1 MKILI
6 VGMGL
11 IGGSVCKG
19 LKNKTQHE
27 VYGCDVDEAVLQQAL
42 QDHAIDGTGKMEDGI
57 YDVCIVCLHH
67 RIAQPC
73 IKQALPFL
81 KKGSILMDMCGL
93 KGQMVLEFTN
103 ACRMAGLYY
112 VGTHPMAGR
121 EKSGYYASIPNLF
134 DGANFII
141 TPTYGT
147 SNEAVER
154 VSALA
159 KEIGFGKLVLT
170 TPHRHDDM
178 IAYTSQL
185 AHIVSSAYVKDDCMD
200 DAVSFSGGSFQDMTR
215 VATMDEKMWASL
227 FMDNRLL
234 LLHHLELLIAHLSE
248 YRTALELQDESALQ
262 LLIADGRRVQEEN
275 VRKRKRALE
284 ERAQLLNEAAK
295 EETKKEQD
303 A

>member
-1 MKILI
+1 MKILV

-11 IGGSVCKG
+11 IGGSVCKA
-19 LKNKTQHE
+19 LKRKSGYTVH
-27 VYGCDVDEAVLQQAL
+27 GCDVDENILKKAL
-42 QDHAIDGTGKMEDGI
+42 EDGAIEGTGKMEDGI
-57 YDVCIVCLHH
+57 YDICIVCLHQ
-67 RIAQPC
+67 RVAQPC
-73 IKQALPFL
+73 MKQALPFL

-103 ACRMAGLYY
+103 ACRIAGLYY

-121 EKSGYYASIPNLF
+121 EKSGYDVSLPDLF
-134 DGANFII
+134 DNANFII

-147 SNEAVER
+147 SNEAVEK
-154 VSALA
+154 VSDLA
-159 KEIGFGKLVLT
+159 KEIGFGKIVLT

-215 VATMDEKMWASL
+215 VATMDEKMWAQL

-248 YRTALELQDESALQ
+248 YRTALEMQDEAALQ

-275 VRKRKRALE
+275 VRKRKRDLE
-284 ERAQLLNEAAK
+284 E
-295 EETKKEQD
+295 KEQKNNEQLD
-303 A
+303 EG

>member
-1 MKILI
+1 MKILV

-11 IGGSVCKG
+11 IGGSVCKA
-19 LKNKTQHE
+19 LKKKCSYTIH
-27 VYGCDVDEAVLQQAL
+27 GCDVDEKILNKAME
-42 QDHAIDGTGKMEDGI
+42 DGSIDGVGKMEDGI
-57 YDVCIVCLHH
+57 YDICIVCLHQ
-67 RIAQPC
+67 RVAQPC
-73 IKQALPFL
+73 MRQALPHL

-103 ACRMAGLYY
+103 ACRIAGLYY

-121 EKSGYYASIPNLF
+121 EKSGYDVSLPDLF
-134 DGANFII
+134 DNANFII

-147 SNEAVER
+147 SNEAVEK
-154 VSALA
+154 VSSLA
-159 KEIGFGKLVLT
+159 KEIGFGKIVLT

-215 VATMDEKMWASL
+215 VATMDEKMWSQL

-248 YRTALELQDESALQ
+248 YRTALEMQDEAALQ

-275 VRKRKRALE
+275 VRKRKRDLE
-284 ERAQLLNEAAK
+284 E
-295 EETKKEQD
+295 KEQRNNEQLD
-303 A
+303 EG

>member
-11 IGGSVCKG
+11 IGGSVCKA
-19 LKNKTQHE
+19 LKNKTQYE
-27 VYGCDVDEAVLQQAL
+27 VYGCDVDESVLQQAL

-159 KEIGFGKLVLT
+159 KKIGFGKLVLT
-170 TPHRHDDM
+170 TPDRKSTRLNSSHR
-178 IAYTSQL
+178 SQSRMP
-185 AHIVSSAYVKDDCMD
+185 SSA
-200 DAVSFSGGSFQDMTR
+200 
-215 VATMDEKMWASL
+215 
-227 FMDNRLL
+227 
-234 LLHHLELLIAHLSE
+234 
-248 YRTALELQDESALQ
+248 
-262 LLIADGRRVQEEN
+262 
-275 VRKRKRALE
+275 
-284 ERAQLLNEAAK
+284 
-295 EETKKEQD
+295 
-303 A
+303 

>member
-1 MKILI
+1 MKILV

-11 IGGSVCKG
+11 IGGSVCKAIK
-19 LKNKTQHE
+19 KNCDYTVH
-27 VYGCDVDEAVLQQAL
+27 GCDIDENILAKAMA
-42 QDHAIDGTGKMEDGI
+42 DGSIDGTGKMEDGI
-57 YDVCIVCLHH
+57 YDICIVCLHQ
-67 RIAQPC
+67 RVAQPC
-73 IKQALPFL
+73 MKQALPFL

-103 ACRMAGLYY
+103 ACRIAGLYY

-121 EKSGYYASIPNLF
+121 EKSGYDVSLPDLF
-134 DGANFII
+134 DNANFII

-147 SNEAVER
+147 SNEAVEK
-154 VSALA
+154 VSNLA
-159 KEIGFGKLVLT
+159 KEIGFGKIVLT

-215 VATMDEKMWASL
+215 VATMDEKMWSQL

-248 YRTALELQDESALQ
+248 YRTALEMQDEAALQ

-275 VRKRKRALE
+275 VRKRKRDLE
-284 ERAQLLNEAAK
+284 E
-295 EETKKEQD
+295 KEQRNNEQLD
-303 A
+303 EN

>member
-1 MKILI
+1 MKILV

-11 IGGSVCKG
+11 IGGSVCKT
-19 LKNKTQHE
+19 LKKRCSYTVH
-27 VYGCDVDEAVLQQAL
+27 GCDIDEKILERAMAEGV
-42 QDHAIDGTGKMEDGI
+42 IDGTGKMEDGI
-57 YDVCIVCLHH
+57 YDICIVCLHQ

-73 IKQALPFL
+73 MKQALPFL

-103 ACRMAGLYY
+103 ACRIAGVYY

-121 EKSGYYASIPNLF
+121 EKSGYEVSIPDLF
-134 DGANFII
+134 DNANFII

-147 SNEAVER
+147 SSEVVEK
-154 VSALA
+154 VKALA
-159 KEIGFGKLVLT
+159 KEMGFGKIVLT

-215 VATMDEKMWASL
+215 VATMDEKMWSSL

-248 YRTALELQDESALQ
+248 YRTALEMQDEAALQ

-275 VRKRKRALE
+275 VRKRKRDLE
-284 ERAQLLNEAAK
+284 E
-295 EETKKEQD
+295 KEQRKNELD
-303 A
+303 EG

>member
-1 MKILI
+1 
-6 VGMGL
+6 
-11 IGGSVCKG
+11 
-19 LKNKTQHE
+19 
-27 VYGCDVDEAVLQQAL
+27 
-42 QDHAIDGTGKMEDGI
+42 MEDGI
-57 YDVCIVCLHH
+57 YDVIIVCLHH

-159 KEIGFGKLVLT
+159 KEIG
-170 TPHRHDDM
+170 
-178 IAYTSQL
+178 
-185 AHIVSSAYVKDDCMD
+185 
-200 DAVSFSGGSFQDMTR
+200 
-215 VATMDEKMWASL
+215 
-227 FMDNRLL
+227 
-234 LLHHLELLIAHLSE
+234 LELIHRGDSCCKLMKRITSE
-248 YRTALELQDESALQ
+248 RTAPVEAPKKGGRKKKEN
-262 LLIADGRRVQEEN
+262 DGNEKTGKAEEN
-275 VRKRKRALE
+275 SAS
-284 ERAQLLNEAAK
+284 
-295 EETKKEQD
+295 
-303 A
+303 

>member
-1 MKILI
+1 MKILV

-11 IGGSVCKG
+11 IGGSVCKA
-19 LKNKTQHE
+19 LKRKCDYTIH
-27 VYGCDVDEAVLQQAL
+27 GCDIDENVLSAAL
-42 QDHAIDGTGKMEDGI
+42 EDGAIDDIGKMEDGI
-57 YDVCIVCLHH
+57 YDVCIVCLHQ
-67 RIAQPC
+67 RAAQPC
-73 IKQALPFL
+73 MKQALPFL

-103 ACRMAGLYY
+103 ACRIAGLYY

-121 EKSGYYASIPNLF
+121 EKSGYFASIPNLF
-134 DGANFII
+134 DKANFII

-147 SNEAVER
+147 SNEAVEK
-154 VSALA
+154 VQSLA
-159 KEIGFGKLVLT
+159 KEMGFGKIVLT

-185 AHIVSSAYVKDDCMD
+185 AHIVSSSYVKDDCMD

-215 VATMDEKMWASL
+215 VATMDEALWSSL

-248 YRTALELQDESALQ
+248 YRMALEMQDEAALK

-275 VRKRKRALE
+275 VRKKKLDME
-284 ERAQLLNEAAK
+284 EKEHNNEL
-295 EETKKEQD
+295 D
-303 A
+303 AD